1 MDSSEL
7 RTELQK
13 LKDKWSAA
21 GESHNNRYRPRN
33 KERFKNGTY
42 HNSNI
47 WQPFSPKRRL
57 FGLTTTAMPMRW
69 LKPLSDW

>member
-7 RTELQK
+7 RDELQK

-21 GESHNNRYRPRN
+21 SESHNNRYRPRN

-47 WQPFSPKRRL
+47 WQLSVPNEDFS
-57 FGLTTTAMPMRW
+57 G
-69 LKPLSDW
+69 